1 VVHNRVDYGV
11 DVCLRAVSLG
21 KTVSQ
26 CCLTMEKG
34 MKTKTRNLLLLA
46 MMIVLACSTGVLQAA
61 DRFNALVFSKTL
73 LFRHASITN
82 GIAAIRD
89 LGRANRF
96 NVDATEDSAV
106 FTPTNLAR
114 YKVVILLSTSGEIFN
129 ETQKAALKTY
139 VETGGGIVGIHAAVA
154 GDLATE
160 GSWGWYSEVM
170 CARFTNHSSVV
181 SATIH
186 IEDRSNV
193 SISTLPVDWIRTDEW
208 YNFIASPRA
217 KAHVLAVLNEST
229 YKGGTMRKDHPIAWC
244 RKMGKGRIW
253 YTALGHTEAS
263 YAEPLFLEHL
273 LGGIRVAAGIS
284 PGDFKPN

>member
-89 LGRANRF
+89 LGKANRF
-96 NVDATEDSAV
+96 NVDAT
-106 FTPTNLAR
+106 
-114 YKVVILLSTSGEIFN
+114 
-129 ETQKAALKTY
+129 
-139 VETGGGIVGIHAAVA
+139 
-154 GDLATE
+154 
-160 GSWGWYSEVM
+160 
-170 CARFTNHSSVV
+170 
-181 SATIH
+181 
-186 IEDRSNV
+186 
-193 SISTLPVDWIRTDEW
+193 
-208 YNFIASPRA
+208 
-217 KAHVLAVLNEST
+217 
-229 YKGGTMRKDHPIAWC
+229 
-244 RKMGKGRIW
+244 
-253 YTALGHTEAS
+253 
-263 YAEPLFLEHL
+263 
-273 LGGIRVAAGIS
+273 
-284 PGDFKPN
+284 